1 MRNLPAAAQFAD
13 RFHQSDAVIDAA
25 RSLASEFHC
34 APLGAT
40 STHVLSMLTRLA
52 RPASAIDVGTGTGVS
67 AVTILSAMPPGGVL
81 TTIDTD
87 PQRQA
92 VVPELFDVAGI
103 SRHRAR
109 MITGQSQNVLSRL
122 AEKSYDLVFLDTDP
136 VNHLEIFPMA
146 LSKLRAGGVIV
157 VNNAMAAGA
166 VANPADRSATTSATR
181 RMLTYV
187 SEVPNT
193 ERVLLPVDAGLLAL
207 IRAD

>member
-1 MRNLPAAAQFAD
+1 MRNRPAAAQFAD
-13 RFHQSDAVIDAA
+13 RFHHSDAVIDAA

-81 TTIDTD
+81 TTI
-87 PQRQA
+87 
-92 VVPELFDVAGI
+92 
-103 SRHRAR
+103 
-109 MITGQSQNVLSRL
+109 
-122 AEKSYDLVFLDTDP
+122 DTDP

>member
-1 MRNLPAAAQFAD
+1 
-13 RFHQSDAVIDAA
+13 
-25 RSLASEFHC
+25 
-34 APLGAT
+34 
-40 STHVLSMLTRLA
+40 
-52 RPASAIDVGTGTGVS
+52 
-67 AVTILSAMPPGGVL
+67 
-81 TTIDTD
+81 
-87 PQRQA
+87 
-92 VVPELFDVAGI
+92 
-103 SRHRAR
+103 

-122 AEKSYDLVFLDTDP
+122 AENSYDLVFLDTDP
-136 VNHLEIFPMA
+136 VNHLEIFLMA
-146 LSKLRAGGVIV
+146 LSKLRAGGLIV

>member
-13 RFHQSDAVIDAA
+13 RFHDSDDVIDAA

-52 RPASAIDVGTGTGVS
+52 RPTSAIEVGTGTGVS
-67 AVTILSAMPPGGVL
+67 TVTILTAMPAGGVL

-92 VVPELFDVAGI
+92 VVAELLDVAGI
-103 SRHRAR
+103 SKHRAR
-109 MITGQSQNVLSRL
+109 MITGRSQTVLSRL
-122 AEKSYDLVFLDTDP
+122 AEATYDLVFMDTDP
-136 VNHLEIFPMA
+136 INHLDVLPVA
-146 LSKLRAGGVIV
+146 LSKLRPGGLLV
-157 VNNAMAAGA
+157 VNNAMDSGA
-166 VANPADRSATTSATR
+166 VANPADRSASTSATR

-187 SEVPNT
+187 SEVAHS
-193 ERVLLPVDAGLLAL
+193 ERMLLPVDAGLLAL
-207 IRAD
+207 IREP